1 MNRSL
6 VPALAL
12 SSLIPLA
19 ERPARAEGVV
29 AERFH
34 PAATSGGYIVSERPE
49 TAGHLR
55 LFGALSGS
63 YARAPLIAVAGPF
76 STTLIEHAVAAEA
89 SFGVGLWRFA
99 EVGLTL
105 PATLYQDGRAAAAA
119 MQDLRLQLK
128 GRILSLR
135 HLGLGLI
142 GTVAFPTGDRAA
154 FSGTGQ
160 VSFAPRLAVEARARI
175 LRVGLNAGVLLRQ
188 EGGEAQFT
196 VSHELFYSL
205 GVGVRPH
212 RRIELLGDLYG
223 STSLARPFTAAQSPT
238 EAVGAV
244 ALHLGP
250 LALSAGGG
258 AGLVNGYGAPAY
270 RAFLSLRYQQAP
282 RPVAVARRP
291 PPPPPI
297 TRQAPPPPPPALD
310 PPAEIGPPTDPQ
322 LAQTEH
328 RAPLEIAV
336 TATQL
341 VPSRPIYFEFN
352 RARVR
357 HEFYPVLDGLA
368 DFLRQH
374 PELGIVRI
382 EGHTDITGPPEYNQS
397 LSRRRAQAVREGLI
411 DRGIDPGR
419 LEAVGYGATR
429 PAADNSD
436 EVNRSRNRRVL
447 FYHATANIK
456 AEAAR

>member
-1 MNRSL
+1 MTRSII
-6 VPALAL
+6 PALTL
-12 SSLIPLA
+12 SCLIPLA

-49 TAGHLR
+49 TIGHLR

-89 SFGVGLWRFA
+89 SFGLGLWRFT

-105 PATLYQDGRAAAAA
+105 PVTLYQDGRAAAAA
-119 MQDLRLQLK
+119 MQDMRLQLK
-128 GRILSLR
+128 GRLLSLR
-135 HLGLGLI
+135 HIGLGLI

-160 VSFAPRLAVEARARI
+160 ISFAPRLAVEARVRI

-188 EGGEAQFT
+188 EGGEGPFA

-212 RRIELLGDLYG
+212 RRVELLGDLYG
-223 STSLARPFTAAQSPT
+223 STSLARPFAAAQSPT

-250 LALSAGGG
+250 VALSAGGG
-258 AGLVNGYGAPAY
+258 AGLVDGYGAPSY

-282 RPVAVARRP
+282 RPVAVAHRP
-291 PPPPPI
+291 PPPPPRI
-297 TRQAPPPPPPALD
+297 TQQPPPEPEPEPEPPAQ
-310 PPAEIGPPTDPQ
+310 IGPPTEAQ
-322 LAQTEH
+322 ITQTEY

-341 VPSRPIYFEFN
+341 IPSRPIYFEFN

-374 PELGIVRI
+374 PELGIIHI
-382 EGHTDITGPPEYNQS
+382 EGHTDIIGSPEYNQS

-411 DRGIDPGR
+411 ERGINPGR

-429 PAADNSD
+429 PAVDNSD
-436 EVNRSRNRRVL
+436 EASRSRNRRVL
-447 FYHATANIK
+447 FYHALIK